1 MEARDIIIRP
11 LITEKSTALMAEGKY
26 VFEVAK
32 AANKI
37 EIAKAVSEIF
47 KVKVEGVNKVK
58 MHVKPN
64 QTNTKGGIIEEEA
77 FFDVSNVM
85 YVVDGK
91 VTRIGFKTEDGK
103 DKVRYAKKTGAVIE

>member
-1 MEARDIIIRP
+1 
-11 LITEKSTALMAEGKY
+11 MATSKIKKGDTVRVIAGVDKGKEGK
-26 VFEVAK
+26 VHEVK
-32 AANKI
+32 
-37 EIAKAVSEIF
+37 SG

-58 MHVKPN
+58 KHVKPN

>member
-47 KVKVEGVNKVK
+47 KVKVEGVNTINVTGKVK
-58 MHVKPN
+58 RMGRFIGKRSDYKKAIVKLAPGE
-64 QTNTKGGIIEEEA
+64 TIEFFEA
-77 FFDVSNVM
+77 
-85 YVVDGK
+85 
-91 VTRIGFKTEDGK
+91 
-103 DKVRYAKKTGAVIE
+103 